1 MALKPKLTDYV
12 SLIMQLFE
20 RFMQHRISK
29 QCVNPSKPF
38 TYSTDTFIIFFMLM
52 QFRGIYAF
60 KTQRRWLTHHPE
72 VLAMLGWQHPP
83 HRTTLLVGIRHY
95 MR

>member
-29 QCVNPSKPF
+29 QGVNPSKPF
-38 TYSTDTFIIFFMLM
+38 TYSTDTFIIFFHVDAVSWHLCFQNPTAMVNPSP
-52 QFRGIYAF
+52 GGVGNA
-60 KTQRRWLTHHPE
+60 WLATPPASHHHCSS
-72 VLAMLGWQHPP
+72 V
-83 HRTTLLVGIRHY
+83 
-95 MR
+95 